1 MLGGSFV
8 VLMEKV
14 GHVAEADHGDRE
26 ADADEE
32 VFNLLGFDGDGH

>member
-26 ADADEE
+26 ADADKHMLK
-32 VFNLLGFDGDGH
+32 FLGFDGDGH